1 MRIAAAKIFMNNLST
16 GDEVGLLSFSGSST
30 YSYEDNNGNKFTT
43 DPNGFDADFAVLA
56 DSEGGG
62 TPLYDA
68 AIAAV
73 SYTVDAAGNSN
84 RVVIVFTDGE
94 DTDSSSS
101 LDAAISYSKSSQV
114 PLHTIALSYGVNVS
128 VLSRMAGE
136 TGGSFAMATDVR
148 QLISYYGV
156 LGRYLGG
163 SGTFYRTRWQM
174 KPHSGASFSYS
185 SGDTESSCI
194 AVDAPG
200 GRVEVPFLLEF

>member
-1 MRIAAAKIFMNNLST
+1 MRIA
-16 GDEVGLLSFSGSST
+16 G
-30 YSYEDNNGNKFTT
+30 KFGH
-43 DPNGFDADFAVLA
+43 DIGVQHIEPAHNSVDFA
-56 DSEGGG
+56 
-62 TPLYDA
+62 
-68 AIAAV
+68 
-73 SYTVDAAGNSN
+73 GNN
-84 RVVIVFTDGE
+84 NQVVIVFTDGE
-94 DTDSSSS
+94 DTARSSS
-101 LDAAISYSKSSQV
+101 LDAAISHSKNSQV
-114 PLHTIALSYGVNVS
+114 PLHTIALSYGVNVR

-136 TGGSFAMATDVR
+136 TGGSFAMAADVR

-194 AVDAPG
+194 AVEAPG